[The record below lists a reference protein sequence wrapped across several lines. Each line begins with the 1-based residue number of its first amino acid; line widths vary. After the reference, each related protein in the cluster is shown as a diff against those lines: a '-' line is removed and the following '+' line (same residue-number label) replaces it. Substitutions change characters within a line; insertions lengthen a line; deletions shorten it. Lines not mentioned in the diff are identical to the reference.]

1 MLLATIEVGAACRAE
16 QVRTAIDAALPQ
28 VLPGILLPPHGFAEL
43 QGQAI
48 PAEDAARRAMGP
60 VLEARRAV
68 REESCPSV
76 LTVPLRH

>member
-1 MLLATIEVGAACRAE
+1 MLLALIEVGAACKAE
-16 QVRTAIDAALPQ
+16 QVRTAIDPALPQ

-43 QGQAI
+43 HGQAT
-48 PAEDAARRAMGP
+48 PAEDVARRAMGP
-60 VLEARRAV
+60 EWKQGAV